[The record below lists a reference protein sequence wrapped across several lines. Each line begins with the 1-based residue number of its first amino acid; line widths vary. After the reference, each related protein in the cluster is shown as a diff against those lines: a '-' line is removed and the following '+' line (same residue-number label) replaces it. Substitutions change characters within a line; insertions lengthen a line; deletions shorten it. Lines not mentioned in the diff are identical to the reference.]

1 MDLSMVIGSKEL
13 IRDINNNLVLETII
27 HKSPIS
33 RASLSKELGLTKAT
47 ISTIVQD
54 LIDRK
59 LIIEIGSD
67 NTELGRK
74 PILLTFNKQAGLA
87 LCIDIQLDSCTAVL
101 SDLQAET
108 LNSDTFDSPKDPND
122 LPDVLCSYVRN
133 IMYNLPNTV
142 YGLVGITLS
151 IHGVTYEKT
160 IKFVPYYNLA
170 GIDLCKQLEDH
181 FHIPVY
187 IENEANLSAIG
198 ENSFVYD
205 HADLASVSVHTG
217 IGLGLI
223 MGNRLVKGYRG
234 YTGEVGHTIVNIDGR
249 PCPCG
254 NHGCLEQY
262 VSQKV
267 LMQEFAEKKGL
278 DYVTFDDFLS
288 YYRADDP
295 DAKAIIDTFIKYMSV
310 GLNNIL
316 NSFNPEIVVINS
328 NFTSKLPEL
337 TDYII
342 DGLSSKMNNFGS
354 VKASSLEGKA
364 SMLGGLCVAIRN
376 FLGITFLRLQ
386 RVSNAHVK
394 SDTTS

>member
-1 MDLSMVIGSKEL
+1 MVIGSKEL

-27 HKSPIS
+27 QKGPIS
-33 RASLSKELGLTKAT
+33 RANLSKELGLTKAT

-54 LIDRK
+54 LIDRN
-59 LIIEIGSD
+59 LVIEIGSD

-74 PILLTFNKQAGLA
+74 PILLTFNKLAGLA
-87 LCIDIQLDSCTAVL
+87 LCIDIQLDTCTAVL
-101 SDLQAET
+101 SNLQADT
-108 LNSDTFDSPKDPND
+108 LNTDTFDSPKDPAD
-122 LPDVLCSYVRN
+122 LPDVLCSYVKN
-133 IMYNLPNTV
+133 ILFHLPQTV

-151 IHGVTYEKT
+151 IHGVTYEKE

-170 GIDLCKQLEDH
+170 GINLSEQLESR

-198 ENSFVYD
+198 ENTFVYD

-223 MGNRLVKGYRG
+223 MGNHLVKGYRG
-234 YTGEVGHTIVNIDGR
+234 FTGEVGHTIVNIDGR

-254 NHGCLEQY
+254 NNGCLEQY

-267 LMQEFAEKKGL
+267 LMKEFAERKGL
-278 DYVTFDDFLS
+278 DYVSFDEFLS
-288 YYRADDP
+288 YYRANDN
-295 DAKAIIDTFIKYMSV
+295 DAKEIIDTFIKYMAV

-316 NSFNPEIVVINS
+316 NSYNPEIVVINS
-328 NFTSKLPEL
+328 NVTSRIPEL

-342 DGLSSKMNNFGS
+342 DSLSSKMNNFS
-354 VKASSLEGKA
+354 SIKASSLEGKA
-364 SMLGGLCVAIRN
+364 SVLGGLCVAIRN
-376 FLGITFLRLQ
+376 FLGIKFLRLQ
-386 RVSNAHVK
+386 NIK
-394 SDTTS
+394 

>member
-1 MDLSMVIGSKEL
+1 MVIGSKEL

-27 HKSPIS
+27 QKGPIS
-33 RASLSKELGLTKAT
+33 RANLSKELGLTKAT

-54 LIDRK
+54 LIDRN
-59 LIIEIGSD
+59 LVIEIGSD

-74 PILLTFNKQAGLA
+74 PILLTFNKLAGLA
-87 LCIDIQLDSCTAVL
+87 LCIDIQLDTCTAVL
-101 SDLQAET
+101 SNLQADT
-108 LNSDTFDSPKDPND
+108 LNTDTFDSPKDPAD
-122 LPDVLCSYVRN
+122 LPDVLCSYVKN
-133 IMYNLPNTV
+133 ILFHLPQTV

-151 IHGVTYEKT
+151 IHGVTYEKE

-170 GIDLCKQLEDH
+170 GINLSEQLESR

-198 ENSFVYD
+198 ENTFVYD

-223 MGNRLVKGYRG
+223 MGNHLVKGYRG
-234 YTGEVGHTIVNIDGR
+234 FTGEVGHTIVNIDGR

-254 NHGCLEQY
+254 NNGCLEQY

-267 LMQEFAEKKGL
+267 LMKEFAERKGL
-278 DYVTFDDFLS
+278 DYVSFDEFLS
-288 YYRADDP
+288 YYRANDN
-295 DAKAIIDTFIKYMSV
+295 DAKEIIDTFIKYMAV

-316 NSFNPEIVVINS
+316 NSYNPEIVVINS
-328 NFTSKLPEL
+328 NFTSRIPEL

-342 DGLSSKMNNFGS
+342 DSLSSKMNNFS
-354 VKASSLEGKA
+354 SIKASSLEGKA
-364 SMLGGLCVAIRN
+364 SVLGGLCVAIRN
-376 FLGITFLRLQ
+376 FLGIKFLRLQ
-386 RVSNAHVK
+386 NIK
-394 SDTTS
+394 

>member
-1 MDLSMVIGSKEL
+1 MVIGSKEL

-27 HKSPIS
+27 QKSPIS
-33 RASLSKELGLTKAT
+33 RAALSKELGLTKAT

-54 LIDRK
+54 LIDRN
-59 LIIEIGSD
+59 LVIEIGSD

-87 LCIDIQLDSCTAVL
+87 LCIDIQLETCTAVL
-101 SDLQAET
+101 SNLQADT
-108 LNSDTFDSPKDPND
+108 LNIDSFDSPKDPND
-122 LPDVLCSYVRN
+122 LPDVLCSYVKN
-133 IMYNLPNTV
+133 ILVHLPETI

-151 IHGVTYEKT
+151 IHGVTYEKE

-170 GIDLCKQLEDH
+170 GISLSEQLETK

-198 ENSFVYD
+198 ENTFVYD

-223 MGNRLVKGYRG
+223 MGNRLVKGYKG
-234 YTGEVGHTIVNIDGR
+234 YTGEVGHTIVNVDGR

-262 VSQKV
+262 VSEKV
-267 LMQEFAEKKGL
+267 LMNEFASKKGK
-278 DYVTFDDFLS
+278 DYISFDNFIS
-288 YYRADDP
+288 YYVKGDE
-295 DAKAIIDTFIKYMSV
+295 DAKEIIHTFIKYMSV

-328 NFTSKLPEL
+328 NFTSKIPEL

-342 DGLSSKMNNFGS
+342 DSLASQMNNFGS
-354 VKASSLEGKA
+354 IKASSLEGKA
-364 SMLGGLCVAIRN
+364 SMLGGLCVAIRS
-376 FLGITFLRLQ
+376 FLGINYLRLQ
-386 RVSNAHVK
+386 NIRS
-394 SDTTS
+394 